1 MSICM
6 DLLNNGNDCR
16 EKILSDDYA
25 DWVIDFELTEEL
37 MRLDTTGVDYC
48 YRQVD
53 DTLGL
58 VFAKRNQMESI
69 GLLNYPY
76 QQIPVLLGLQEFSTE
91 AVNTVFD
98 PSPLFNSGI
107 TQVQSMPLNLSGKG
121 TILVFLDTGIDYT
134 NPVFRNPDGSSR
146 ILAIWDQTIQSEN
159 PPVGFFYGT
168 EYTRERIEEAL
179 ASENPYQIVPS
190 RDENGHG
197 TTLASIA
204 CGSRMSG
211 SSGLENGSLANGG
224 SNRSRMV
231 RANFTGVAYE
241 ADILVIKLKEC
252 KPYLRDYYLIPKDVP
267 AYQSTDIIMAL
278 EYADRFA
285 QSFFRP
291 VIFCIALGT
300 SYGSHRGTT
309 PLSMYMNRLA
319 EKRSRVFVIG
329 GGNEG
334 NTSHH
339 YFENISPIS
348 LPGEKVE
355 EMEIR
360 VGEEEKGFI
369 AEIWGTSPNNFSV
382 AIRSPGG
389 EVIPNTGNRSNRGV
403 EYSFVYERTQILVS
417 YALVEGTSGD
427 ELITLRFQNPT
438 PGIWTILLQNDRGLP
453 GAPVHMWLPIS
464 RFLSS
469 ETYLLNPNPD
479 TTMTVPA
486 YAQNAIS
493 TATYA
498 DATNSIYVGSGR
510 GFSRGSE
517 IKPDITAPGVG
528 VSAVLRGLPEE
539 IRIGRVTGS
548 AAAAAIT
555 AGAVALF
562 MQWAVPE
569 GNAAYLKS
577 SEVKNYF
584 IRGAIRDDNLTYP
597 NRLWGFGKLSLQGVF
612 DSLAGV

>member
-1 MSICM
+1 MPLSC
-6 DLLNNGNDCR
+6 G

-37 MRLDTTGVDYC
+37 MRLDNTGVDYC
-48 YRQVD
+48 FRQVD
-53 DTLGL
+53 RILGL
-58 VFAKRNQMESI
+58 VFAKRNQMEPV
-69 GLLNYPY
+69 GLLNYSY
-76 QQIPVLLGLQEFSTE
+76 QQIPSLLGLQEFSTE

-107 TQVQSMPLNLSGKG
+107 TQVQSTPLSLSGKG
-121 TILVFLDTGIDYT
+121 TILVFIDTGIDYT

-146 ILAIWDQTIQSEN
+146 ILAIWDQTIQNGTAPE
-159 PPVGFFYGT
+159 GFYYGS
-168 EYTRERIEEAL
+168 EYTKEMLDEAL

-211 SSGLENGSLANGG
+211 SSELENGSPANGG
-224 SNRSRMV
+224 SNGSRV
-231 RANFTGVAYE
+231 ARANYTGVAYE

-252 KPYLRDYYLIPKDVP
+252 KPYLRDYYLLPMDVP

-278 EYADRFA
+278 EYADQFA
-285 QSFFRP
+285 RSFLRP
-291 VIFCIALGT
+291 VIFCLALGT

-309 PLSMYMNRLA
+309 PLSTYMNRLG

-339 YFENISPIS
+339 YLGSLSPIGS
-348 LPGEKVE
+348 AQGQVE
-355 EMEIR
+355 EIEIR

-369 AEIWGTSPNNFSV
+369 AEIWGTSPNVFSIS
-382 AIRSPGG
+382 IRSPGG
-389 EVIPNTGNRSNRGV
+389 EVIANTGIRSNRGV

-417 YALVEGTSGD
+417 YALVEETSGD
-427 ELITLRFQNPT
+427 ELITLRFRNPT

-453 GAPVHMWLPIS
+453 NAPVHMWLPIT
-464 RFLSS
+464 RFLSA

-479 TTMTVPA
+479 TTMTIPSFAENALSTAA
-486 YAQNAIS
+486 YA
-493 TATYA
+493 
-498 DATNSIYVGSGR
+498 DRTNSIYVRSGR

-517 IKPDITAPGVG
+517 IKPDIAAPGVG
-528 VSAVLRGLPEE
+528 VSAVLRGLPGEV
-539 IRIGRVTGS
+539 RIGSVTGS

-555 AGAVALF
+555 AGAASMF

-569 GNAAYLKS
+569 ENATYLKS
-577 SEVKNYF
+577 AEVKNYF
-584 IRGAIRDDNLTYP
+584 IRGAIRDENLTYP